1 MARWSSTRVLLEL
14 TVLLHTH
21 LQILF
26 FFFSIF
32 KFFVSDRSEILWTDL
47 SSLQVM
53 RQGYKSLE
61 KQIKTGII
69 CSAPENPLRSGWHK
83 LSVSVRVCED
93 LCSSFFFFLITQRT
107 LLGEKNLH
115 CNVTATHL
123 RLQISNN
130 NRNGYL
136 ILQPV
141 VYSLV

>member
-93 LCSSFFFFLITQRT
+93 LCSSFFFFFKSPSVLCWVKRTYIAMWQLRTSDCRFQIITGMATWFYSQ
-107 LLGEKNLH
+107 LY
-115 CNVTATHL
+115 TA
-123 RLQISNN
+123 
-130 NRNGYL
+130 
-136 ILQPV
+136 
-141 VYSLV
+141 